1 MGMRLLQSSGD
12 AEIAPGYVL
21 TMRDAVAADVAGD
34 GHTVVPRETV
44 FDFGLLHAQPSH
56 DVTDQK
62 LRDLKFVIFD
72 TETTGLM
79 PDRGDEVCQIA
90 AMRVVKG
97 KLVREERLDT
107 LVNPNRPIPLSSTN
121 VHGITD
127 AMVKDAPDFQTAAK
141 AFHDFADGAVLVAHN
156 APFDMAFFY
165 RRQAELGLR
174 FDHPVLDVA
183 VEHGMFVLLESFDE
197 DDLRRS
203 AKYLDRDG
211 DVLIGPV
218 TDQLAQDQGGPGW
231 AVLRRQ
237 NRSEA
242 FDAEERAAV
251 LRARGEA

>member
-1 MGMRLLQSSGD
+1 
-12 AEIAPGYVL
+12 
-21 TMRDAVAADVAGD
+21 MRDAAAADVAGD

-44 FDFGLLHAQPSH
+44 FDFDLLHAQPSH

-97 KLVREERLDT
+97 KLVREETLDT

-127 AMVKDAPDFQTAAK
+127 AMVKDAPDFQTAAR

-174 FDHPVLDVA
+174 FDHPVLDT
-183 VEHGMFVLLESFDE
+183 VLLS
-197 DDLRRS
+197 
-203 AKYLDRDG
+203 
-211 DVLIGPV
+211 
-218 TDQLAQDQGGPGW
+218 
-231 AVLRRQ
+231 AVLYGQTEQHSLDAIADRLGVEIPEEDRHTAMGDTIATTEVFLKFLAMLESRGVETFGEVLAETKKHRRLLEDL
-237 NRSEA
+237 N
-242 FDAEERAAV
+242 
-251 LRARGEA
+251 G